1 MTRAIC
7 YHGAVTINEKI
18 FIIAGTTT
26 GFFEGTTDTV
36 LEFDPATNTCT
47 ELEPLPYPV
56 SHMAT
61 VAWKD
66 NVVVLGGRDNE
77 SNVRNT
83 VIMYNVATR
92 GHRMLPEMTK
102 KRYGCTA
109 VTIGDDIIVLG
120 GWDESGIA
128 LNSVECYNF
137 DTNTWTELPAMSE
150 TRPRATAVVKDF

>member
-1 MTRAIC
+1 
-7 YHGAVTINEKI
+7 
-18 FIIAGTTT
+18 
-26 GFFEGTTDTV
+26 
-36 LEFDPATNTCT
+36 
-47 ELEPLPYPV
+47 
-56 SHMAT
+56 MAT

-137 DTNTWTELPAMSE
+137 DTNTRTELPAMSE